1 VVNFDELTN
10 EHKDAIYRQMVRVCG
25 NQADAED
32 VLMEALLK
40 AYRNLDQLRESGAF
54 KAWLAQ
60 IARRLC
66 WQLRRRD
73 ELMPLVQLSEMEEA
87 GKEIADASSVEMEVA
102 KRQMKEMLW
111 RAVDGLPPEYRDVYM
126 MRDVEEIP
134 GDTVAATLGISL
146 AAMKSRL
153 HRAREAVRKSI
164 DGALAGEKE

>member
-1 VVNFDELTN
+1 MVNFDELAGQ
-10 EHKDAIYRQMVRVCG
+10 HKDAIYRQMIRVCG

-32 VLMEALLK
+32 VLMEALMK

-73 ELMPLVQLSEMEEA
+73 ELMPLVQLSEIEKA
-87 GKEIADASSVEMEVA
+87 GEEIAGASDVEVEVA
-102 KRQMKEMLW
+102 RRQMKETLW
-111 RAVDGLPPEYRDVYM
+111 RAVDGLAPEYRDVYV
-126 MRDVEEIP
+126 MRDIEDTP
-134 GDTVAATLGISL
+134 GDTVAAKLGISV

-153 HRAREAVRKSI
+153 HRARAAVRQSI
-164 DGALAGEKE
+164 DAAIAGEQG

>member
-1 VVNFDELTN
+1 VNFDELAN

-40 AYRNLDQLRESGAF
+40 AYRNLDQLRESRAF
-54 KAWLAQ
+54 RAWLAQ

-87 GKEIADASSVEMEVA
+87 GEEIADASSVEVEVA
-102 KRQMKEMLW
+102 KRQMKEILW
-111 RAVDGLPPEYRDVYM
+111 RAVDGLAPEYRDVYV

-134 GDTVAATLGISL
+134 GNEVAAKLGISV

-153 HRAREAVRKSI
+153 HRAREAVRKSM
-164 DGALAGEKE
+164 DAALAGEQG

>member
-1 VVNFDELTN
+1 VVNFDELAI

-40 AYRNLDQLRESGAF
+40 AYRHLDQLRESGAF

-73 ELMPLVQLSEMEEA
+73 ELLPLVRLSEMDEA
-87 GKEIADASSVEMEVA
+87 GQEIADASSVEVEVA

-111 RAVDGLPPEYRDVYM
+111 RAVDGLAPEYRDVYV

-134 GDTVAATLGISL
+134 GDTVAARLGISVP
-146 AAMKSRL
+146 AMKSRL
-153 HRAREAVRKSI
+153 HRAREAMRKSM
-164 DGALAGEKE
+164 DAALAGEQG

>member
-1 VVNFDELTN
+1 MNFDELAN

-40 AYRNLDQLRESGAF
+40 AYRNLHQLRDSGAF
-54 KAWLAQ
+54 RAWLSQ

-73 ELMPLVQLSEMEEA
+73 ELMPIVQLSAMEGE
-87 GKEIADASSVEMEVA
+87 GQEIAAGGNVEVEVA
-102 KRQMKEMLW
+102 KQQMKEMLW
-111 RAVDGLPPEYRDVYM
+111 HAVEELPLEYRDVYV
-126 MRDVEEIP
+126 MRDIEEHP
-134 GDTVAATLGISL
+134 GEEVAKRLGISV

-153 HRAREAVRKSI
+153 HRARESVRKSL
-164 DGALAGEKE
+164 DAALAAER

>member
-1 VVNFDELTN
+1 
-10 EHKDAIYRQMVRVCG
+10 MVRVCG

-40 AYRNLDQLRESGAF
+40 AYRHLDQLRESGAF

-73 ELMPLVQLSEMEEA
+73 ELLPLVRLSEMDEA
-87 GKEIADASSVEMEVA
+87 GQEIADASSVEVEVA

-111 RAVDGLPPEYRDVYM
+111 RAVDGLAPE
-126 MRDVEEIP
+126 I
-134 GDTVAATLGISL
+134 G
-146 AAMKSRL
+146 
-153 HRAREAVRKSI
+153 RAHV
-164 DGALAGEKE
+164 

>member
-1 VVNFDELTN
+1 MVNFDELAI

-40 AYRNLDQLRESGAF
+40 AYRHLDQLRESGAF

-73 ELMPLVQLSEMEEA
+73 ELLPLVRLSEMDEA
-87 GKEIADASSVEMEVA
+87 GQEIADASSVEVEVA

-111 RAVDGLPPEYRDVYM
+111 RAVDGLAPEYRDVYV

-134 GDTVAATLGISL
+134 GDTVAARLGISVP
-146 AAMKSRL
+146 AMKSRL
-153 HRAREAVRKSI
+153 HRAREAMRKSM
-164 DGALAGEKE
+164 DAALAGEQG